1 MQNPVYKFV
10 LLWPLAIFHV
20 QQSLRLYPP
29 AGQTFREVSKENYE
43 IAGYPV
49 PKGTRCWSPYTYLSL
64 HSRNSR
70 IAEIIFLTFVKFKP
84 ITGICTFL

>member
-29 AGQTFREVSKENYE
+29 AGQTFRQVSKENYE

-49 PKGTRCWSPYTYLSL
+49 PKGTDVGVRILISL
-64 HSRNSR
+64 C
-70 IAEIIFLTFVKFKP
+70 IAEIAE
-84 ITGICTFL
+84 